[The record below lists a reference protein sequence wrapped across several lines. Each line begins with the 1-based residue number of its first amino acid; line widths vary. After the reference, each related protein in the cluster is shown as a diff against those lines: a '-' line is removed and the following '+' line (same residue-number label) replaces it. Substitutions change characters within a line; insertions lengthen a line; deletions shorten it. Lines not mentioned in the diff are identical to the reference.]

1 MGTMVAMAS
10 FCVVIVSFYS
20 WFLISLCKDW
30 KRQWFAYLLRL
41 EHRADESEIA
51 DLPRKT
57 GTWFH
62 LREGGNGRTGFL
74 Q

>member
-10 FCVVIVSFYS
+10 FCVAIVGFYS

-30 KRQWFAYLLRL
+30 KRRWFAHLLRL
-41 EHRADESEIA
+41 EHRADESEIV

-57 GTWFH
+57 RTWFYQ
-62 LREGGNGRTGFL
+62 REDGDGRIRFL